1 MVFSSPLFLFV
12 FLPLVLAGYFFIR
25 RDMRNFLLLAASLFF
40 YAWGEPRFVW
50 LMIVSILMNYIFGL
64 IIGAYSN
71 KRAIAKGIVVTA
83 VLVNV
88 GILVFYKYLSF
99 IVDNLNRLLE
109 SLGMNPFDVTPVD
122 LPIGISFFSF
132 HVISYIVDIYRNDS
146 TPQKNPLNLAL
157 YISFFPQ
164 LIAGPII
171 RYKSIAEQIR
181 ARTVRMEDFDQG
193 IKRFVMGLSKKVL
206 IANPLGQTA
215 DNIFSLSGGDLSS
228 GLAWLGIVC
237 YSFQLYYDFSGYSD
251 MAIGLARMFG
261 FHFPEN
267 FNYPYISHSI
277 QEFWRRWHIS
287 LSAWFRDYVYIPLG
301 GSRTTRLK
309 TYRNLGIVFLI
320 TGIWHGASW
329 NFVIWGAWHGCFLIA
344 ERTVIGDFL
353 RKVWTP
359 VRFLYAALVV
369 LVGWVFFRSD
379 TLSQALHYLGS
390 MWIPWRQGPGLYGV
404 AYFVNPQI
412 VILLGIAIIGA
423 TPLPKRIAEWMVG
436 YLEAK
441 PLQMGYE
448 WVTSLY
454 ILAILLLSIMSLATS
469 TYNPF
474 IYFRF

>member
-1 MVFSSPLFLFV
+1 MLT
-12 FLPLVLAGYFFIR
+12 GYFFIR

-50 LMIVSILMNYIFGL
+50 LMIGSTLMNYVFGL

-71 KRAIAKGIVVTA
+71 KRAVAKGVVVTA

-109 SLGMNPFDVTPVD
+109 SLGMNPFDVTPID

-146 TPQKNPLNLAL
+146 APQKNPLNLAL

-171 RYKSIAEQIR
+171 RYKSIAEQIQ
-181 ARTVRMEDFDQG
+181 ARTVRMEDFHQG
-193 IKRFVMGLSKKVL
+193 IKRFVIGLSKKVL

-261 FHFPEN
+261 IHFPEN

-344 ERTVIGDFL
+344 ERTVIGDIL

-404 AYFVNPQI
+404 AYFANPQI
-412 VILLGIAIIGA
+412 VILLGIAVIGA
-423 TPLPKRIAEWMVG
+423 TPLPKRIAERMAG

-448 WVTSLY
+448 WVTFLY
-454 ILAILLLSIMSLATS
+454 ILAILLFSIMSLASS